1 MPFRWTGALTT
12 RYDAKVGWET
22 HLGGL
27 IPLGGR
33 YYVLVLGLLFRPR
46 RLGRVGVACHRA
58 RPTELFEG
66 RDFWFSWDFVH
77 GVFAHIV
84 EINK

>member
-22 HLGGL
+22 HLWGL
-27 IPLGGR
+27 IPLGER
-33 YYVLVLGLLFRPR
+33 CDVLVLGLLFRPR

-58 RPTELFEG
+58 RPTG
-66 RDFWFSWDFVH
+66 SSSRDETFGFLGISFMV
-77 GVFAHIV
+77 ICPY
-84 EINK
+84 IRNK